1 MDRLFWDLKDD
12 QETFAREN
20 TEAWTDRPVFWHSPL
35 DFKSPSI
42 RLVRIIPDPS
52 FDGHIQLEIRHASTK
67 STYICLSYVWGK
79 ERSPQWI
86 RIDGRLFRVG
96 QNLYAFLESARKKPH
111 ICTQWLWIDALCID
125 QSNNSERSHQVQ
137 QMGQIFRK
145 AVKVISWFGDDALM
159 ARYFRGSMPSLK
171 LNKLSFFEGYLGE
184 RRFLDWR
191 FSESEYWKRAWI
203 TQEVSLA
210 RYITF
215 MAGKEE
221 VDRWQPPA
229 EEEEEDG
236 DEDEDDLVGRWINT
250 PVVIENKAV
259 SLENNS
265 HRWRGRSLIY
275 LLQLFS
281 EKQCHDRR
289 DRVFSLLGLCGEG
302 SDLEVDYDISHDE
315 LAKRILQ
322 ACSNSFCL
330 CAVGI
335 LDKVLHLAEPGP
347 AGKEDQLFGILPSRL
362 SELYLGLKKSFLKNS
377 NRTEVGR
384 GVPLHIKIH
393 MDEVCRSYSGRLHM
407 TIDLGTCYRVQHIDN
422 ESTLYYNDCD
432 LVIRKSSKRIRSLQG
447 WSISYDRDEEIWDI
461 AFPLATLVQIARV
474 ASDVGNEREDPMLY
488 TQGGVADTAVAE
500 AHSKSGLRTP
510 VGVEL
515 CTRGKG
521 AHAASVGA
529 HDERALP
536 IHLGR
541 DLYTDAPD
549 LSFPIPDNPV
559 PPPIQNLR
567 SFEIRPYID
576 DHGRSRSCGVF
587 VYSRKHTKKT
597 SQRLSSMASDN
608 KNASPRS
615 SCMESS
621 RESNF
626 PRNPLVSSIS
636 RLLQESQEVQLGHVS
651 STAR

>member
-1 MDRLFWDLKDD
+1 
-12 QETFAREN
+12 
-20 TEAWTDRPVFWHSPL
+20 
-35 DFKSPSI
+35 
-42 RLVRIIPDPS
+42 
-52 FDGHIQLEIRHASTK
+52 
-67 STYICLSYVWGK
+67 
-79 ERSPQWI
+79 
-86 RIDGRLFRVG
+86 
-96 QNLYAFLESARKKPH
+96 
-111 ICTQWLWIDALCID
+111 
-125 QSNNSERSHQVQ
+125 
-137 QMGQIFRK
+137 
-145 AVKVISWFGDDALM
+145 
-159 ARYFRGSMPSLK
+159 
-171 LNKLSFFEGYLGE
+171 
-184 RRFLDWR
+184 
-191 FSESEYWKRAWI
+191 
-203 TQEVSLA
+203 
-210 RYITF
+210 
-215 MAGKEE
+215 
-221 VDRWQPPA
+221 
-229 EEEEEDG
+229 
-236 DEDEDDLVGRWINT
+236 
-250 PVVIENKAV
+250 
-259 SLENNS
+259 
-265 HRWRGRSLIY
+265 
-275 LLQLFS
+275 
-281 EKQCHDRR
+281 
-289 DRVFSLLGLCGEG
+289 
-302 SDLEVDYDISHDE
+302 
-315 LAKRILQ
+315 
-322 ACSNSFCL
+322 
-330 CAVGI
+330 
-335 LDKVLHLAEPGP
+335 
-347 AGKEDQLFGILPSRL
+347 
-362 SELYLGLKKSFLKNS
+362 
-377 NRTEVGR
+377 
-384 GVPLHIKIH
+384 
-393 MDEVCRSYSGRLHM
+393 
-407 TIDLGTCYRVQHIDN
+407 
-422 ESTLYYNDCD
+422 
-432 LVIRKSSKRIRSLQG
+432 
-447 WSISYDRDEEIWDI
+447 
-461 AFPLATLVQIARV
+461 
-474 ASDVGNEREDPMLY
+474 MLY

>member
-377 NRTEVGR
+377 NRTEVRR

-447 WSISYDRDEEIWDI
+447 
-461 AFPLATLVQIARV
+461 
-474 ASDVGNEREDPMLY
+474 
-488 TQGGVADTAVAE
+488 
-500 AHSKSGLRTP
+500 
-510 VGVEL
+510 
-515 CTRGKG
+515 
-521 AHAASVGA
+521 
-529 HDERALP
+529 
-536 IHLGR
+536 
-541 DLYTDAPD
+541 
-549 LSFPIPDNPV
+549 
-559 PPPIQNLR
+559 
-567 SFEIRPYID
+567 
-576 DHGRSRSCGVF
+576 
-587 VYSRKHTKKT
+587 
-597 SQRLSSMASDN
+597 
-608 KNASPRS
+608 
-615 SCMESS
+615 
-621 RESNF
+621 
-626 PRNPLVSSIS
+626 
-636 RLLQESQEVQLGHVS
+636 
-651 STAR
+651 